1 MTHDPTK
8 VSAADTEPQAA
19 DPVIAQYLA
28 WLQGSRKLAEHTI
41 SSYRRDLTALQAH
54 AARHA
59 PGFALLALQTR
70 HIRAFAARL
79 HGEGLAGTTIARTLS
94 AWRGFY
100 LWAAQHGLG
109 VQANPVDGVRAPRS
123 GHRLPKA
130 LSVEHAVAL
139 VSHSAGTDAAALRD
153 QAVWELF
160 YSSGL
165 RLSELVQLDARY
177 EKRDGYESA
186 GWLDMSGAEL
196 TVTGKGSR
204 RRTLP
209 VGSKAMEALRG
220 WLAVR
225 EQLLRPGA
233 APEDASALFLG
244 ARGQRLSMRVVQLR
258 LKEQA
263 IRAGVPADVH
273 PHMLRHSFA
282 THMLQ
287 SSGDLRA
294 VQELLGHASIS
305 TTQIYTSL
313 DFQHL
318 AKVYDKAHPR
328 AGRAASTKDDDD
340 DDKASSPKD

>member
-1 MTHDPTK
+1 MSNDATNATGADAA
-8 VSAADTEPQAA
+8 SATAE
-19 DPVIAQYLA
+19 PVIARYLA
-28 WLQGSRKLAEHTI
+28 WLEGSRKLAAQTI
-41 SSYRRDLTALQAH
+41 VSYRRDLTVLQAH

-59 PGFALLALQTR
+59 PGVALLALQTR

-79 HGEGLAGTTIARTLS
+79 HGEGLAGTSIARTLS

-139 VSHSAGTDAAALRD
+139 VSHCAGTDAAALRD

-165 RLSELVQLDARY
+165 RLSELVQLDVRY
-177 EKRDGYESA
+177 ERLDGYESA
-186 GWLDMSGAEL
+186 GWLDLSGAEL

-233 APEDASALFLG
+233 APEHACALFLG

-258 LKEQA
+258 LKQQA

-328 AGRAASTKDDDD
+328 AGRAAPSRERDDGPDDDAQD
-340 DDKASSPKD
+340 